1 MREDA
6 NSGSKSYRVRILSPQ
21 KNGISFDSGVIK
33 DYADGKS
40 LIEFNEESLND
51 LLEDAIFYV
60 VMAPDLDPGL
70 FGLVQSARATIR
82 AIEKIKLEQLATK

>member
-1 MREDA
+1 MTTIKVPSRFYYDHVNRDLPA
-6 NSGSKSYRVRILSPQ
+6 GK
-21 KNGISFDSGVIK
+21 VIK

-82 AIEKIKLEQLATK
+82 AIEKIKLEQLVTK